1 MALLR
6 TSINKCLNMHLLIQF
21 MGKEIILFEKN
32 CLTICTSLSS
42 DLIAFL
48 ISGILSTHRTLLQW
62 LVFFLNSSLINACMH
77 GHRASSQYRSSD
89 SSTSFLTVLQNNIYS
104 AYGGKFYYPAAASG
118 SPGVYL
124 NYYPFYAQHGQNSPS
139 YYPRVIQNSQQYNA
153 FGTLSNPTSASSLP
167 NTSLVS
173 WAILF
178 MWCFMNT
185 TLTYDNMLCMQKQQK
200 QDLPR

>member
-1 MALLR
+1 
-6 TSINKCLNMHLLIQF
+6 
-21 MGKEIILFEKN
+21 
-32 CLTICTSLSS
+32 
-42 DLIAFL
+42 
-48 ISGILSTHRTLLQW
+48 
-62 LVFFLNSSLINACMH
+62 MH

-178 MWCFMNT
+178 VLMFHE
-185 TLTYDNMLCMQKQQK
+185 YDTNIWQHAMYAEAAEARPAAIAEQQ
-200 QDLPR
+200 QWEYQ